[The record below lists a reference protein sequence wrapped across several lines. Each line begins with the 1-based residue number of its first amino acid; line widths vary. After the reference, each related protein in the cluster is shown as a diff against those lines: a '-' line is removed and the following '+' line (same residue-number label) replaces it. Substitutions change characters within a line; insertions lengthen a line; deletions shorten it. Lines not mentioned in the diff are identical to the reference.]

1 MNADLTT
8 LPTARTEPTGGAKPT
23 GAAAAAGPGYGP
35 LVLPEDGIVD
45 PIAVEIAASGARPV
59 ALTQTERV
67 LAAARILAA
76 GGSRNDIATR
86 LHVSGNSARHL
97 AERARRVG
105 DTGDLWAA

>member
-1 MNADLTT
+1 MNADLTA
-8 LPTARTEPTGGAKPT
+8 LPTAPTEPT
-23 GAAAAAGPGYGP
+23 GAAAGPGHGP

-45 PIAVEIAASGARPV
+45 PIAIEIAASGARPV

-86 LHVSGNSARHL
+86 LHVSGNTARHL
-97 AERARRVG
+97 ADRARRVG
-105 DTGDLWAA
+105 DPGDLWAA

>member
-1 MNADLTT
+1 MTTDLAP
-8 LPTARTEPTGGAKPT
+8 LPAHGTKPVDATKPTGGA
-23 GAAAAAGPGYGP
+23 AARLGYGP

-45 PIAVEIAASGARPV
+45 PIAIEIAASGSRPV

-86 LHVSGNSARHL
+86 LHVSGNTARTL
-97 AERARRVG
+97 ADRARRVG